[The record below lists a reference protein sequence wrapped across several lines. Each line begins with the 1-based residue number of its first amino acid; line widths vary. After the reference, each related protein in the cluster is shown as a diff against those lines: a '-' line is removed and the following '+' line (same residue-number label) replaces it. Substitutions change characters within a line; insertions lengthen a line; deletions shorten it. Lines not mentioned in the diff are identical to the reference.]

1 MFSIQLLKKPKYYR
15 GLEFFTLGS
24 GGLSLKVDLLM
35 KIRWEKCDGNLSFL
49 IFLILNERRGCH
61 EISALYELVHQ
72 EIKVFLSFIDGSDL
86 HRH

>member
-35 KIRWEKCDGNLSFL
+35 KIRWEKCDGNLSF
-49 IFLILNERRGCH
+49 FYFFY
-61 EISALYELVHQ
+61 S
-72 EIKVFLSFIDGSDL
+72 
-86 HRH
+86 